1 MQLNVLHEKTTFLH
15 DIQIRIY
22 PQRMYGI
29 YLVIF
34 LKFMDSIIFHIDSL
48 LLQLTYNIEDRR
60 PCIKLLDRHIY
71 IVMGR
76 QYRIMDVVIPF
87 M

>member
-60 PCIKLLDRHIY
+60 PCIKLLDRHI
-71 IVMGR
+71 
-76 QYRIMDVVIPF
+76 
-87 M
+87 